1 MGGESLSIA
10 QQKRKAN
17 KSSLAQKPIKDSKKN
32 DDPNGDLGLTI
43 RMDGESL
50 SIAQKKRLAQLH
62 EHNFLTFTD
71 HPDPPGETP
80 E

>member
-32 DDPNGDLGLTI
+32 DDPNGMLGMTI

-50 SIAQKKRLAQLH
+50 SVAQK
-62 EHNFLTFTD
+62 
-71 HPDPPGETP
+71 
-80 E
+80 